1 MTISYEIGG
10 TLRTEA
16 ILPDAGAVRTDC
28 ADGDCAENQPLPA
41 ALARQDEGQKTPAQW
56 AYERLIL
63 YLQKF
68 EEELD
73 TDHEVGMGFAG
84 SDAGALHIQGIGFF
98 APDIVTFY
106 GTDQGGAKTQL
117 LQHVS
122 QLNVMLKAMP
132 KLAEE
137 PRRIGFELRSR
148 MEKAAEAAG
157 AEPRRRNYA
166 DAAAEGPED
175 QA

>member
-10 TLRTEA
+10 QLRTA
-16 ILPDAGAVRTDC
+16 PILPDAGAVRTDC
-28 ADGDCAENQPLPA
+28 PDGECAENQPLPDV
-41 ALARQDEGQKTPAQW
+41 LARQSENDKTPAQW
-56 AYERLIL
+56 AYERLII

-68 EEELD
+68 EEGLD
-73 TDHEVGMGFAG
+73 HDHEVGMGFAG
-84 SDAGALHIQGIGFF
+84 SDAGALHIQGLGFF

-106 GTDQGGAKTQL
+106 GTDPSGAKTQL

-132 KLAEE
+132 KIEEE

-148 MEKAAEAAG
+148 MEQAAEAAG
-157 AEPRRRNYA
+157 SAPARRNYA
-166 DAAAEGPED
+166 DAAAEGPVD
-175 QA
+175 QS